1 MRNTTIARIIG
12 AIDTT
17 KVYYSSLP
25 NRIVIVDIV
34 IVSSLLDTIIYLF
47 KYNIYE
53 RLALDR
59 SIEVFIVIII
69 IYYNTIRSSTNYRL
83 EK

>member
-1 MRNTTIARIIG
+1 MRNATIARIIG

-17 KVYYSSLP
+17 KAYYSSLP

-34 IVSSLLDTIIYLF
+34 IVSSLLDTIVYLF

-59 SIEVFIVIII
+59 SIEVFTIV
-69 IYYNTIRSSTNYRL
+69 NNYL
-83 EK
+83 L

>member
-12 AIDTT
+12 TIDTT
-17 KVYYSSLP
+17 KAYYSSLP

-34 IVSSLLDTIIYLF
+34 IVSSLLDTIVYLF

-59 SIEVFIVIII
+59 SIEVFTIV
-69 IYYNTIRSSTNYRL
+69 NNYL
-83 EK
+83 L